1 MISKTEENAEI
12 YFEKSHEIQLF
23 DQTEYSKFLFTI
35 KVWYKIEKKLEL
47 AIFWTLDSVNGVSIL
62 GHSLPNLLNGRLRFE
77 VMASKRQSV
86 KISHFYKS
94 QPLMRLPKRMDNFI
108 TKQRKMHFQNLSTE
122 WTYNIKIIFHVP
134 KKYEWLISIILAK
147 SKEINEFVLVVIS
160 VVNKYHLMLSSSWS
174 IHAEY
179 AA

>member
-1 MISKTEENAEI
+1 MQKYTLKN
-12 YFEKSHEIQLF
+12 HP
-23 DQTEYSKFLFTI
+23 KFNFLI
-35 KVWYKIEKKLEL
+35 KLNTQNSYLRLKYDTKLKKKLEL
-47 AIFWTLDSVNGVSIL
+47 AIFWTLDSVNGVSIS

-86 KISHFYKS
+86 KISHFYKK

-134 KKYEWLISIILAK
+134 KKYEWLISISLAK
-147 SKEINEFVLVVIS
+147 VKKWTNL
-160 VVNKYHLMLSSSWS
+160 Y
-174 IHAEY
+174 
-179 AA
+179 

>member
-1 MISKTEENAEI
+1 MIQNWK
-12 YFEKSHEIQLF
+12 
-23 DQTEYSKFLFTI
+23 
-35 KVWYKIEKKLEL
+35 KKLEL
-47 AIFWTLDSVNGVSIL
+47 AIFWTLDSVNGVSIS

-86 KISHFYKS
+86 KISHFYKN

-147 SKEINEFVLVVIS
+147 SKEMNEFVLVVIS
-160 VVNKYHLMLSSSWS
+160 VVNITWCFLHLDQFMQSMQHSTPASYGLCILS
-174 IHAEY
+174 HTVTKFK
-179 AA
+179 